1 MAKQILAAY
10 PNHKIFCFE
19 GNLGAGKTT
28 LIEALCRALG
38 SNDSLSS
45 PTFSIINEYQIPKGL
60 IIHSDWYRLK
70 NIEEL
75 LDIGMEDYLHS
86 DNYCMIEW
94 HQIGEPILPRPYL
107 LISINTLEDIS
118 RTLAVQ
124 SVE

>member
-1 MAKQILAAY
+1 MAKQILAVY

-94 HQIGEPILPRPYL
+94 FQIGEPILPRPYL